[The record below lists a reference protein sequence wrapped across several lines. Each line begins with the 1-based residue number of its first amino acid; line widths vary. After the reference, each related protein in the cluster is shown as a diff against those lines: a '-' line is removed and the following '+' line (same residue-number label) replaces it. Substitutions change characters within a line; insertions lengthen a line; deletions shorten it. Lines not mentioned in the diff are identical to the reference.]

1 MKKDFQTK
9 KGRLTKREFDLQ
21 ECDDSWGFENSPL
34 SINNKMPLWEKLLYA
49 GILGYFAYYVYQA
62 ITYII

>member
-1 MKKDFQTK
+1 MIQDYQNK

-21 ECDDSWGFENSPL
+21 EGDDSWGFEKGIS
-34 SINNKMPLWEKLLYA
+34 NKMPLWEKLLYTV
-49 GILGYFAYYVYQA
+49 ILGYFAYYIINA